1 MRVGQSVTRF
11 VTKKILSVLFPSK
24 INSRGEFFIYQGGI
38 QGGRDNGD
46 TYPISGNTRRNNE
59 PLEEN
64 ERVVVGCTGWLS
76 ARRSSPSC
84 KSRASKMLLPPSLPF
99 SLFLERE
106 TIRATRVS
114 GWVT

>member
-1 MRVGQSVTRF
+1 MRVGHTICDEENSFRPISVED
-11 VTKKILSVLFPSK
+11 KLAG
-24 INSRGEFFIYQGGI
+24 GEFFIYQGGI
-38 QGGRDNGD
+38 QGGRNNGD

-76 ARRSSPSC
+76 ARRPSPSC
-84 KSRASKMLLPPSLPF
+84 VENVIAAISTFLSLSR
-99 SLFLERE
+99 EREE

>member
-1 MRVGQSVTRF
+1 MRVGHTICDEENSFRPISVED
-11 VTKKILSVLFPSK
+11 KLAG
-24 INSRGEFFIYQGGI
+24 GEFFIYQGGI
-38 QGGRDNGD
+38 QGGRNNGD

-64 ERVVVGCTGWLS
+64 ERVVGCTGWLS
-76 ARRSSPSC
+76 ARRPSPSC